1 MKQKFLSSRWYGRL
15 LNLLVNLAH
24 RKGISLV
31 PNEGLTLQAL
41 YEKVWAEST
50 LAEKTVIDQLL
61 QKWSEQKRY
70 EEEQRIPISDEEN
83 KKQQEKGA
91 NDVVAILRQGKRL
104 DLLVQEVD
112 FSAQEEI
119 LLASQKKAKSR
130 KRIIYG
136 SFIAAI
142 ILAFVIYNLP
152 YFKERRF
159 YNKVVKEQSIYT
171 CQDYCRQFPNGKHY
185 EDVMF
190 LEMNLSSNPV
200 NLLME
205 YLKDFPEGKYS
216 PVVNSRLDSLWDI
229 EILKYEQ
236 RDKTKESPK
245 AVKYMTEMLHYMKR
259 NRINT
264 ILLEMNPNITLKDFD
279 EYDEDVKEFL
289 YSWYRD
295 EKLPLEGNLLSLK
308 ENFTEQDRGSLM
320 QILADG
326 VQKSF
331 NNMFSKDLVSV
342 VTSSYEAAENS
353 PVLSFN
359 YVVKNRS
366 DEQVNGLPNI
376 WTYVQDETPKA
387 YILAIDVEFDA
398 KFSIPGSDI
407 TYEYSEVGDPG
418 NEITG
423 IEDVKD
429 GYRRMTTVCFA
440 KFSDKMAENLG
451 LEDVYFKEE

>member
-1 MKQKFLSSRWYGRL
+1 
-15 LNLLVNLAH
+15 
-24 RKGISLV
+24 
-31 PNEGLTLQAL
+31 
-41 YEKVWAEST
+41 
-50 LAEKTVIDQLL
+50 
-61 QKWSEQKRY
+61 
-70 EEEQRIPISDEEN
+70 
-83 KKQQEKGA
+83 
-91 NDVVAILRQGKRL
+91 
-104 DLLVQEVD
+104 
-112 FSAQEEI
+112 
-119 LLASQKKAKSR
+119 
-130 KRIIYG
+130 
-136 SFIAAI
+136 
-142 ILAFVIYNLP
+142 
-152 YFKERRF
+152 
-159 YNKVVKEQSIYT
+159 
-171 CQDYCRQFPNGKHY
+171 
-185 EDVMF
+185 
-190 LEMNLSSNPV
+190 
-200 NLLME
+200 
-205 YLKDFPEGKYS
+205 
-216 PVVNSRLDSLWDI
+216 
-229 EILKYEQ
+229 
-236 RDKTKESPK
+236 
-245 AVKYMTEMLHYMKR
+245 MLHYMKR

-366 DEQVNGLPNI
+366 DEQVNSLPNI

>member
-1 MKQKFLSSRWYGRL
+1 MKRNFLSSRWYGRL
-15 LNLLVNLAH
+15 LNLLVNLAP
-24 RKGISLV
+24 RKGVSLDQ
-31 PNEGLTLQAL
+31 NEGLTLQTL

-50 LAEKTVIDQLL
+50 LTEKTVINQLL

-70 EEEQRIPISDEEN
+70 EEEQHISISDQEN

-104 DLLVQEVD
+104 DLLLQEVD

-130 KRIIYG
+130 KRIISG

-152 YFKERRF
+152 YFKEKRLYHTVMEERTIEECHN
-159 YNKVVKEQSIYT
+159 YYE
-171 CQDYCRQFPNGKHY
+171 QFPNGQHY

-190 LEMNLSSNPV
+190 LEMDLSSNTV
-200 NLLME
+200 DLLMN
-205 YLKDFPEGKYS
+205 YLKRFPNGKYNKE
-216 PVVNSRLDSLWDI
+216 VNNRLDALWDI
-229 EILKYEQ
+229 EISKYEQ
-236 RDKTKESPK
+236 RDKTKESPN

-264 ILLEMNPNITLKDFD
+264 ILLDVNSDISLKDFE
-279 EYDEDVKEFL
+279 EYDERLQELMYLF
-289 YSWYRD
+289 YRD
-295 EKLPLEGNLLSLK
+295 EKLPLKGNLLSLK
-308 ENFTEQDRGSLM
+308 ENFTEQDRSSLM
-320 QILADG
+320 QILAEG
-326 VQKSF
+326 AQKSF
-331 NNMFSKDLVSV
+331 NKMFSEDLVSV
-342 VTSSYEAAENS
+342 VTSSLEAAEHS

-359 YVVKNRS
+359 YVIKNRS
-366 DEQVNGLPNI
+366 DEHVSQLPNI
-376 WTYVQDETPKA
+376 WTYVQDGTPKA
-387 YILAIDVEFDA
+387 YILAIDVKFNA

-407 TYEYSEVGDPG
+407 TYEYSEVGEPG

-429 GYRRMTTVCFA
+429 GYRQMTQVCFA
-440 KFSDKMAENLG
+440 KFSNKMAENLG
-451 LEDVYFKEE
+451 LEEIYFKGE